1 MLLAGANSGVGL
13 ATAEVIASASSTNH
27 VILAARSLDKAT
39 SAVSELQS
47 CGAVKGSLSTV
58 QLDVTDSHSI
68 DRAVTQVE
76 KDFGRLDVLINN
88 AAVGSRD
95 NDIRTRMQLN
105 MDTNVVGPAVVA
117 ASFRPL
123 LFKSSNP
130 YSIYVS
136 SGVGSLTLASDPNSG
151 VYKVLD
157 NAEAYR
163 ASKAALNMLA
173 VQEKTEH
180 GDKLKVFAFDP
191 GFVRSNLRGTGEEER
206 SGWGKAGDPKDSGK
220 GMLDILEGKRDN
232 ETGGF
237 LHSHGSYP
245 W

>member
-1 MLLAGANSGVGL
+1 MGL

-27 VILAARSLDKAT
+27 VILAARSIDKAT
-39 SAVSELQS
+39 SAVSELRS
-47 CGAVKGSLSTV
+47 SGTVMGSLSTI
-58 QLDVTDSHSI
+58 QLDVTDSSSI

-95 NDIRTRMQLN
+95 DDIKTRMQLN

-123 LFKSSNP
+123 LFKSSTP
-130 YSIYVS
+130 YSIYVT
-136 SGVGSLTLASDPNSG
+136 SGVGSLTMASDPDSG
-151 VYKVLD
+151 VYKVLN

-173 VQEKTEH
+173 VQETTEY
-180 GDKLKVFAFDP
+180 GDKIKVFAFDP
-191 GFVRSNLRGTGEEER
+191 GFVRSNLRGVGEEER

-220 GMLDILEGKRDN
+220 GMLEILEGKRDN